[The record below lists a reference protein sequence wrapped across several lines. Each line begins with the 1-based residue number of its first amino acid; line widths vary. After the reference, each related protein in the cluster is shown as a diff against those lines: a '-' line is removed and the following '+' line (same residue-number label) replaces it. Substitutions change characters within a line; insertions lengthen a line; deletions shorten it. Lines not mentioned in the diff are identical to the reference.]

1 MESVVFTLAFIFFIL
16 VAILIFLIIKYD
28 ENRKKL
34 SGLREVNDA
43 LTTGLEAALFVIEKW
58 EELRPERLKSITE
71 KLHKL
76 AVRVNKN

>member
-1 MESVVFTLAFIFFIL
+1 
-16 VAILIFLIIKYD
+16 
-28 ENRKKL
+28 
-34 SGLREVNDA
+34 LREVNDA
-43 LTTGLEAALFVIEKW
+43 LTAGLEAAVFVIEKW